1 MPGRETAEMARKD
14 HAPTPCP
21 VAHGL
26 RGRVLLPAPMSAPIS
41 TTDRHAYYRA
51 ALRGLRF
58 VEHRAPSGRRFGAD
72 ADALWKGFAGRLDAS
87 DRIDLLLRD
96 ADTEWPGAFGARATF
111 GLRATAED
119 EAFGAEW
126 ESLDGHAAAKLWAE
140 IGTAAPADVTAVLRE
155 VGQAWA
161 LSTAPFEVAGLDPTL
176 RIAVSGASAIVAA
189 ILAFAA
195 GSDLAWSRQ
204 VTVVSDRPAERQ
216 LGALAAALLDTGS
229 GTTIVSATE
238 PEARA
243 LRFGRALVS
252 GDADE
257 AARSFIA
264 ARVG

>member
-1 MPGRETAEMARKD
+1 MRA
-14 HAPTPCP
+14 
-21 VAHGL
+21 
-26 RGRVLLPAPMSAPIS
+26 SIS
-41 TTDRHAYYRA
+41 TADRHAYYRA

-140 IGTAAPADVTAVLRE
+140 IGAQAPTDVATVLRE
-155 VGQAWA
+155 VCQAWELA
-161 LSTAPFEVAGLDPTL
+161 VAPFEVGSLDPTL
-176 RIAVSGASAIVAA
+176 RLAVSGASAIVAT

-195 GSDLAWSRQ
+195 RSDLAWSRQ
-204 VTVVSDRPAERQ
+204 VTVVADRPAERQ
-216 LGALAAALLDTGS
+216 LAALAAALLDASG
-229 GTTIVSATE
+229 GTTILGAAE

-243 LRFGRALVS
+243 EPAPLGRALVS
-252 GDADE
+252 DDADE
-257 AARSFIA
+257 TARRFIT
-264 ARVG
+264 ARTGAGAR

>member
-1 MPGRETAEMARKD
+1 MPA
-14 HAPTPCP
+14 
-21 VAHGL
+21 
-26 RGRVLLPAPMSAPIS
+26 SIS
-41 TTDRHAYYRA
+41 TADRHAYYRA

-58 VEHRAPSGRRFGAD
+58 VEHRAPSGRRFGDD

-87 DRIDLLLRD
+87 DRIDVLLRD

-111 GLRATAED
+111 SLRATAED

-140 IGTAAPADVTAVLRE
+140 IGAQAPADVATALRE
-155 VGQAWA
+155 VCQAWELA
-161 LSTAPFEVAGLDPTL
+161 VAPFEVGSLDPTL
-176 RIAVSGASAIVAA
+176 RLAVSGASAIVAA

-216 LGALAAALLDTGS
+216 LGALAAALLDAGS
-229 GTTIVSATE
+229 GTTIVSATD
-238 PEARA
+238 PEAQAQA

-257 AARSFIA
+257 AAQSFIA